1 MKKSVIDTIID
12 SGLIQQGQTVI
23 VGFSGGPDSLCLLHA
38 LVQMSET
45 YDLNL
50 VAAHVNHQMRPGAD
64 DEAENCCRICDRF
77 GIECMVFEAD
87 CKSMA
92 DDLGISLEEA
102 GRYIRYDVFDEVAEE
117 IKKRDGVDEEKIVIA
132 LAHNA
137 DDQAETVLFRL
148 IRGTGP
154 HGLSGISEIR
164 PSEEGYLIIRPLLK
178 VTREQ
183 VEEYIKE
190 NNLHPNI
197 DESNETNDY
206 TRNKIRN
213 ELIPY
218 IEKNYNPNIK
228 EALRRY
234 AEIAD
239 VDDSAISEVAYEAA
253 SENLEA
259 DEKAN
264 ALILNIS
271 DLKDSSPAINRR
283 VVTIILTA
291 LRLDTKS
298 NYELV
303 LSLMNLMYSENPSAM
318 IDLPNGYKAMRD
330 YDKIIFTENE
340 ELFKTEA
347 ASEKLRLVPQLMMAK
362 EFKANDSQ
370 VYAAFDFDQFN
381 AEYPG
386 KVGEIKLR
394 SRKEGDYI
402 AINGGSKKIQ
412 DFLVDEK
419 VSKALRESLLM
430 ACIGNEVLWILPNNA
445 FSTENLREKGKFSQ
459 KFHINDTTERVLFL
473 EVADVL

>member
-12 SGLIQQGQTVI
+12 SGLIQPGSTVI

-50 VAAHVNHQMRPGAD
+50 VAAHINHQLRPSAD

-77 GIECMVFEAD
+77 GIECNVYEAD
-87 CKSMA
+87 CKTMA
-92 DDLGISLEEA
+92 ADLGVSLEEA
-102 GRYIRYDVFDEVAEE
+102 GRYIRYDVFDEVAED
-117 IKKRDGVDEEKIVIA
+117 ISKRKGIDENKIVIA

-148 IRGTGP
+148 LRGTGV
-154 HGLSGISEIR
+154 HGLAGISEIR
-164 PSEEGYLIIRPLLK
+164 PSEEGYMIVRPLLK

-183 VEEYIKE
+183 IEDYIKE

-197 DESNETNDY
+197 DESNDTSDY

-228 EALRRY
+228 DALCRY

-239 VDDSAISEVAYEAA
+239 VDDSAISEVAYEAV
-253 SENLEA
+253 SDNLTA
-259 DEKAN
+259 DEKAE
-264 ALILNIS
+264 ALILNIA
-271 DLKDSSPAINRR
+271 DLKETSPAINRR
-283 VVTIILTA
+283 IITIILTA

-298 NYELV
+298 GYELV
-303 LSLMNLMYSENPSAM
+303 LSLMNLIYSENPSAV
-318 IDLPNGYKAMRD
+318 IDMPNGYKAMRE
-330 YDKIIFTENE
+330 YDKLIFTENE
-340 ELFKTEA
+340 ELFRAGKP
-347 ASEKLRLVPQLMMAK
+347 SESIRLVPQLIMAK
-362 EFKANDSQ
+362 EFNPKKSQ

-381 AEYPG
+381 KEYPG

-394 SRKEGDYI
+394 PREEGDFI

-419 VSKALRESLLM
+419 VSRAARESILM
-430 ACIGNEVLWILPNNA
+430 ACIGSEVLWILPNNA
-445 FSTENLREKGKFSQ
+445 LSTENLREKGKFSQ
-459 KFHINDTTERVLFL
+459 KFHINNTTERVLFL
-473 EVADVL
+473 EVSEIL